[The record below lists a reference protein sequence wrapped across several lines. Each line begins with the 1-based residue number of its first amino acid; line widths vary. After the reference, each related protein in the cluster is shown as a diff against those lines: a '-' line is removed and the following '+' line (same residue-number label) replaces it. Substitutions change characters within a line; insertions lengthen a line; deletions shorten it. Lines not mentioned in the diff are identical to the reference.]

1 MFYPVYF
8 TYAQVLTIEPN
19 SKRVVGYSMP
29 FYSNME
35 VTSYINMMNQ
45 HSFQYAVTYGSV
57 LTYQPYQYYYYNQTT
72 PNNQTKQNKESTQQF
87 NVPTKQASNSVFT
100 QTESFTKPRFNVGI
114 KKCSKSKAR
123 KSKNNRSFLPKVNFK
138 FDPPTQTFSNSES
151 AFDYSIPE
159 RESKKVKTMDVEEEL
174 IYEEKPHYIQNV
186 EEILKEVE
194 VEKPVESEQK
204 NTNEIYIKVEPERK
218 VATVN
223 EFDDCLDFI
232 DDPPETDDTHW
243 DVIYERPKFE
253 GMKIYKYG
261 RGYLLK
267 CPEDHPD
274 YGKKYYHN
282 AWWQNCNDGWF
293 LKRKDKKYF
302 IENGADFV
310 YEGEGDDFEEIN

>member
-1 MFYPVYF
+1 MFYPVYL
-8 TYAQVLTIEPN
+8 TYTQVLMIEPN

-29 FYSNME
+29 LYSNIE

-57 LTYQPYQYYYYNQTT
+57 LTYQPYQYFYQNQKISTT
-72 PNNQTKQNKESTQQF
+72 PNYQTKQNEISTAQF
-87 NVPTKQASNSVFT
+87 QVPTKQPSNSVFT
-100 QTESFTKPRFNVGI
+100 QTESFSKPKFSVGI

-123 KSKNNRSFLPKVNFK
+123 KSKNNRSFLPKVDFK
-138 FDPPTQTFSNSES
+138 FDPPTTTFSNSES
-151 AFDYSIPE
+151 AFHYGVPE
-159 RESKKVKTMDVEEEL
+159 RESKKVKTIDVEEEL

-194 VEKPVESEQK
+194 VEENKDNQ
-204 NTNEIYIKVEPERK
+204 IYIKVEPQINK
-218 VATVN
+218 VSTVN
-223 EFDDCLDFI
+223 ELDECLDFI
-232 DDPPETDDTHW
+232 DVPPETDENQW

-253 GMKIYKYG
+253 GMKMYKYG

-267 CPEDHPD
+267 CPSTHPD

-293 LKRKDKKYF
+293 LKMKDKKYF

-310 YEGEGDDFEEIN
+310 YQGEEDDFEEID